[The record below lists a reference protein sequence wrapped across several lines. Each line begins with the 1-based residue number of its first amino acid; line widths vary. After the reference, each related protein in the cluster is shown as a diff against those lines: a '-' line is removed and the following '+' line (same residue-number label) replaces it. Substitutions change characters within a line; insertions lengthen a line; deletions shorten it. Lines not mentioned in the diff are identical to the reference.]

1 MHWYDAWCE
10 LVAAKNQNLKQQI
23 AKNWR
28 SEKIKLEATKTCNF
42 SAVMQYYTVLCIE
55 IMHDVVLVQS
65 YLVLC
70 IRIMHGV
77 VLVQCYVLPCIDK
90 ILMVLMMHDMVLL
103 QSYVLLLYMSASNEF
118 IAMKKILPWKFITMK
133 RENSSNFQF

>member
-1 MHWYDAWCE
+1 
-10 LVAAKNQNLKQQI
+10 
-23 AKNWR
+23 
-28 SEKIKLEATKTCNF
+28 
-42 SAVMQYYTVLCIE
+42 MQYYTVLCIE

-70 IRIMHGV
+70 IRMMHGL

-90 ILMVLMMHDMVLL
+90 ILMVLMMHDTVLL

-118 IAMKKILPWKFITMK
+118 IAMKHLVGF
-133 RENSSNFQF
+133 EFFHNSGPRDHIPDSRKA